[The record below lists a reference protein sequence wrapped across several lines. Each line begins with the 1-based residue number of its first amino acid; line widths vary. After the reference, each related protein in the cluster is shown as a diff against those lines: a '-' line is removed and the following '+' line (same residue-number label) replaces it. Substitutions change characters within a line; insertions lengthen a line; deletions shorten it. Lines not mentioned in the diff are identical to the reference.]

1 MDFYLKQKK
10 QKTKLKIQGLKKKKT
25 IKDVRN
31 IFRLKK
37 ELNHTAIK
45 DIRNRFRRN

>member
-1 MDFYLKQKK
+1 MESLNPEEKN
-10 QKTKLKIQGLKKKKT
+10 I

-37 ELNHTAIK
+37 NKIRMQIK
-45 DIRNRFRRN
+45 I